1 MKKMLKLLWL
11 SLSLFF
17 VGSTVG
23 TPALAENIKVGVLLP
38 LSGKLAR
45 FGEIEKGSFLM
56 AAEEINSAG
65 GVNGNRIELI
75 IEDTTGRPDVA
86 RSAIEKLILQD
97 KVVVVGGGWSSSV
110 TWTAATVAQK
120 RKVPFLVNTASA
132 DKITEQGWKYIFRI
146 NPPVSEHP
154 KTLTSFLRKVAR
166 VRTAV
171 ILHENTNSGLFG
183 AKRFVKLCEELSIE
197 VLMNQGY
204 DAGAA
209 ELTPLFLEVKAK
221 DPDLVYMYS
230 SPMDASLFMQQTRML
245 NLNPKLFVGNASG
258 YALPEFQKNAGEA
271 AEYVYSHTLWTPSVP
286 YAGARDY
293 FDRFVAKYG
302 ILPGYYGAQAYAA
315 MTVIADALKRADP
328 LTPKTVRDALSETE
342 VMTVFGPVT
351 FVSYDK
357 KTQQNRLPTYLVQ
370 WINGRLEIVW
380 PKEVATARYV
390 YPFLSK

>member
-11 SLSLFF
+11 FLSLLFM
-17 VGSTVG
+17 GSTVG
-23 TPALAENIKVGVLLP
+23 TPTLAENIKVGVLLP

-65 GVNGNRIELI
+65 GVNGNRIDLI

-86 RSAIEKLILQD
+86 RLAIEKLIFRD
-97 KVVVVGGGWSSSV
+97 DVVVVGGGWSSSV
-110 TWTAATVAQK
+110 TWAAATVAQK

-146 NPPVSEHP
+146 NLPVSEHP

-166 VRTAV
+166 VKTAA
-171 ILHENTNSGLFG
+171 ILYENTNSGLFG
-183 AKRFVKLCEELSIE
+183 AKRFVKLCQESGIE
-197 VLMNQGY
+197 VVMKQGY

-209 ELTPLFLEVKAK
+209 ELAPLFLAVKAK
-221 DPDLVYMYS
+221 DPDLIYMNS
-230 SPMDASLFMQQTRML
+230 SPMDSSLFMKQTKML
-245 NLNPKLFVGNASG
+245 NLNPKLFIGNASG
-258 YALPEFQKNAGEA
+258 YALPEFQQNAGEA

-286 YAGARDY
+286 YTGARDY
-293 FDRFVAKYG
+293 FDRFVATYG
-302 ILPGYYGAQAYAA
+302 TPPGYHGAQAYAA

-342 VMTVFGPVT
+342 MMTVFGPVA
-351 FVSYDK
+351 FASYDK

>member
-11 SLSLFF
+11 FLSLLFMGSI
-17 VGSTVG
+17 VGA
-23 TPALAENIKVGVLLP
+23 PALAEDIKIGVLLP

-45 FGEIEKGSFLM
+45 FGEIEQGSFLM

-65 GVNGNRIELI
+65 GVNGNRIDLI
-75 IEDTTGRPDVA
+75 IEDTTGRPDVG

-97 KVVVVGGGWSSSV
+97 KVVVVCGGWSSSV
-110 TWTAATVAQK
+110 TWAAATVAQK

-146 NPPVSEHP
+146 NPPVSDHP
-154 KTLTSFLRKVAR
+154 KTLAAFLRKVAR
-166 VRTAV
+166 VKTAA

-183 AKRFVKLCEELSIE
+183 AKRFVKLCEESSIE
-197 VLMNQGY
+197 VVMNQGY
-204 DAGAA
+204 EAGAA
-209 ELTPLFLEVKAK
+209 ELAPLFLEVKAK
-221 DPDLVYMYS
+221 DPDLVYMNS
-230 SPMDASLFMQQTRML
+230 SPTDASLIMQQTKMF

-258 YALPEFQKNAGEA
+258 YALPEFQRNAGEA
-271 AEYVYSHTLWTPSVP
+271 AEYVYSHTRWTPSVP
-286 YAGARDY
+286 YPGAKDY
-293 FDRFVAKYG
+293 FDRFVARYG
-302 ILPGYYGAQAYAA
+302 TPPGYHGAQAYAA
-315 MTVIADALKRADP
+315 MTVIADALKRTDT
-328 LTPKTVRDALSETE
+328 LTPKTVRDALSKTE
-342 VMTVFGPVT
+342 MMTVFGPVA

>member
-11 SLSLFF
+11 FLSLLF
-17 VGSTVG
+17 VGSIAG

-45 FGEIEKGSFLM
+45 FGEIEQGSFLM
-56 AAEEINSAG
+56 AAEEVNSAG
-65 GVNGNRIELI
+65 GVNGNRIDLI

-86 RSAIEKLILQD
+86 RLAIEKLILQD
-97 KVVVVGGGWSSSV
+97 EVVVIGGGWSSAA
-110 TWTAATVAQK
+110 TWAAATVAQK

-166 VRTAV
+166 VKTAA

-197 VLMNQGY
+197 VVMNQGY
-204 DAGAA
+204 EAGAA
-209 ELTPLFLEVKAK
+209 ELAPLFLEVKAK
-221 DPDLVYMYS
+221 DPDLVYMHS
-230 SPMDASLFMQQTRML
+230 SPMDASLFMQQIKML
-245 NLNPKLFVGNASG
+245 NLTPKLFVGNASG
-258 YALPEFQKNAGEA
+258 YALPDFQRNAGEA

-286 YAGARDY
+286 YTGARNY
-293 FDRFVAKYG
+293 FDRFVATYG
-302 ILPGYYGAQAYAA
+302 TPPGYHGAQAYAA

-342 VMTVFGPVT
+342 MMTVFGPVK
-351 FVSYDK
+351 FVSYEK